1 MTGKSYKLLFT
12 LCLGISLF
20 LASGIY
26 GSVPVINEL
35 KIIGSSKGIALSV
48 SADSP
53 FDAQFISREQYLL
66 DIVLKNCIYGLDSFI
81 YDNFGKHVP
90 IKKISAKENGNGNQ
104 ITISI
109 ELGQKLLFPVKK
121 SRKGN
126 KWLVLLTDK
135 STHDF
140 VWRGSVRLN
149 ALSLDSL
156 NSNKLKDAVLEKISV
171 LQRDNICKL
180 SFDFTGKTEKRIRQI
195 GDSLQI
201 LFKDAINATGK
212 SIYDLPENISF
223 KSVRLKQKSFN
234 GTQWLGA
241 AVKLDPEIDV
251 KPFSTVTFNGQSLVL
266 YMKTENR
273 NISFWTSNK
282 GHEWEYPFYESPNY
296 NVDMDSLSQR
306 AQHDVNSDT
315 EQDEYFTIKDE
326 PQNLPLITE
335 KTDKQKGINS
345 SDEEKSQDK
354 VKSLVVE
361 ETPVK
366 KETESVSRYLV
377 ATADRINVRSRPS
390 MNGNVIDQ
398 LESGSRLEFIK
409 KQGAW
414 TNVGYASKDGW
425 VHNSLLAPDN
435 KVEEIKPEEDQVVE
449 YVKEAQEKINKV
461 SIQLPDDKKVN
472 TEKEEYKVKYKGFG
486 RDPFVPLVSD
496 TISENGIPFLENLR
510 LVGILYDK
518 NDRIALFEDFKNRN
532 RPFALRENDKVDNG
546 KVLKIYRDKVVF
558 LLTEFGISRS
568 FSMSLSS
575 LSDQE
580 VRKQ

>member
-1 MTGKSYKLLFT
+1 MAAKSYILFK
-12 LCLGISLF
+12 LCLGFSLF

-35 KIIGSSKGIALSV
+35 NIIGSSKGIALSV

-53 FDAQFISREQYLL
+53 FDAQFISKEQYLL
-66 DIVLKNCIYGLDSFI
+66 DIVIKNCIYGLDSFI
-81 YDNFGKHVP
+81 YDNFGKNVP
-90 IKKISAKENGNGNQ
+90 IKKISAKENGNGNK

-109 ELGQKLLFPVKK
+109 ELGQKLLFSVKT

-126 KWLVLLTDK
+126 KWLALLTDK

-140 VWRGSVRLN
+140 VWRGSGKLN
-149 ALSLDSL
+149 SLSLDSL
-156 NSNKLKDAVLEKISV
+156 NRNKSDDAVLEKISV

-180 SFDFTGKTEKRIRQI
+180 SFMFTGKTEKKIRQT
-195 GDSLQI
+195 GDSLLI
-201 LFKDAINATGK
+201 LFKDALNATGK
-212 SIYDLPENISF
+212 NRYDLPENISF
-223 KSVRLKQKSFN
+223 KSVCLKQKAFN

-241 AVKLDPEIDV
+241 AVKLDPEIDI
-251 KPFSTVTFNGQSLVL
+251 KPFSTVNFNGQSLVL

-273 NISFWTSNK
+273 NISLWTSNK
-282 GHEWEYPFYESPNY
+282 GHEWDYPFYESPNY

-306 AQHDVNSDT
+306 AQHDVNSDV
-315 EQDEYFTIKDE
+315 EQEEYFTIQDE
-326 PQNLPLITE
+326 PQHLSLITE
-335 KTDKQKGINS
+335 KTDEQKDTNS
-345 SDEEKSQDK
+345 SDKDNSQDK
-354 VKSLVVE
+354 VQSLVVE
-361 ETPVK
+361 QGTGIK
-366 KETESVSRYLV
+366 KETEAESRYLI

-390 MNGNVIDQ
+390 MNGNIIDQ
-398 LESGSRLEFIK
+398 LEYGSRLEFIK

-414 TNVGYASKDGW
+414 TNVNYALKDGW

-435 KVEEIKPEEDQVVE
+435 KIEQQKPENDQETVCVEET
-449 YVKEAQEKINKV
+449 QEKINKV
-461 SIQLPDDKKVN
+461 SIQLHDEKKVK
-472 TEKEEYKVKYKGFG
+472 TENEEYKIKYKGIG

-532 RPFALRENDKVDNG
+532 RPFALRKNDRVNNG

-558 LLTEFGISRS
+558 LLTEFGVSRS
-568 FSMSLSS
+568 ITMSLSS